1 MRARAQGL
9 TADRR
14 GRRRRASTARAP
26 GQLLLGVALLVL
38 GAAAGPAQTADSA
51 RADRP
56 PGGSSARVAGAGIL
70 PAGEPGLPREDERL
84 YAPVFDAALVD
95 SAGAPRRLSELWRRR
110 PLIVTLVFARC
121 TLICPPYLR
130 SLQRAVGA
138 VGGAGED
145 YDVAVVSFDPGDTPA
160 AMAALAARLGLDDE
174 PGWVFAA
181 AASPAAARELA
192 DSLGAWVRWD
202 PAGLATDHPAMLA
215 AVDGGR
221 VVRLLVGATVPPRRL
236 REVVWEL
243 RHEFVPSYPLPSE
256 RVLFRC
262 FRYRPDTGGVALDW
276 GFLLLLA
283 PGAGML
289 LGTVAIF
296 GRARPGRG

>member
-1 MRARAQGL
+1 MARVRG
-9 TADRR
+9 
-14 GRRRRASTARAP
+14 GRR
-26 GQLLLGVALLVL
+26 LLLVAAIVL
-38 GAAAGPAQTADSA
+38 IAASAPAADPATAP
-51 RADRP
+51 ADAAP
-56 PGGSSARVAGAGIL
+56 
-70 PAGEPGLPREDERL
+70 LPREHERI

-95 SAGAPRRLSELWRRR
+95 AAGTPRRLSELWRRR

-121 TLICPPYLR
+121 TLICRPYIR
-130 SLQRAVGA
+130 SLAGAVEA

-145 YDVAVVSFDPGDTPA
+145 YDIVVLSFDPRDTPDE
-160 AMAALAARLGLDDE
+160 MAALAAGLGLDGA
-174 PGWVFAA
+174 PGWTFGATTPAA
-181 AASPAAARELA
+181 AAALA
-192 DSLGAWVRWD
+192 DSIGYWFRWE
-202 PAGLATDHPAMLA
+202 PSGVAADHPAMLA

-262 FRYRPDTGGVALDW
+262 FRYRPDTGGTALDW

-283 PGAGML
+283 PGAGMF
-289 LGTVAIF
+289 LGTLAIF
-296 GRARPGRG
+296 RGGRARRS